1 MVFIR
6 LPISSL
12 QGLVWFTDFNTR
24 ERKVVPFLCLI
35 STNSENTFPR
45 DGKVWGKTIPPKTH
59 GTDFPI

>member
-24 ERKVVPFLCLI
+24 KRKVVPFLCLI
-35 STNSENTFPR
+35 STNSRNTFLR
-45 DGKVWGKTIPPKTH
+45 DGKVGDKTIPSKTH
-59 GTDFPI
+59 GIDFFM